1 LFFIGIK
8 YPQRVVPYF
17 FSMSNRHLAR
27 TMAMQVLYEWD
38 FRGQDPARLPEVL
51 TFVQGEFGKSLDD
64 DGYVEKQVHGV
75 VERIADI
82 DERLNAFSPN
92 WSVDAMTAIDRNVLR
107 LGTYELVFDE
117 TIPSRVALNES
128 IELGKVFGGEASGK
142 FVNGVLGALYKDR
155 LAKGVAKDIDAEDG
169 KKGIEGIAH
178 GSAGIDGIDGNS
190 EDSSDVH
197 I

>member
-1 LFFIGIK
+1 
-8 YPQRVVPYF
+8 
-17 FSMSNRHLAR
+17 
-27 TMAMQVLYEWD
+27 MAMQVLYEWD

-155 LAKGVAKDIDAEDG
+155 LAKGVGKAIDEKEG
-169 KKGIEGIAH
+169 NEGISRESVGIEGSE
-178 GSAGIDGIDGNS
+178 GDS
-190 EDSSDVH
+190 EDSSDVQ

>member
-1 LFFIGIK
+1 MFFGRMQYACNVVFVFLF
-8 YPQRVVPYF
+8 
-17 FSMSNRHLAR
+17 MSNRHLAR

-38 FRGQDPARLPEVL
+38 FRGQDPARLPEVVA
-51 TFVQGEFGKSLDD
+51 FVQGEFGKSLDD
-64 DGYVEKQVHGV
+64 DGYVAKQVHGV

-107 LGTYELVFDE
+107 LGAYELIFDE

-155 LAKGVAKDIDAEDG
+155 LAKGVGKAIDVEDG
-169 KKGIEGIAH
+169 GKQIGRMGTDKT
-178 GSAGIDGIDGNS
+178 DS
-190 EDSSDVH
+190 EDSSEVQ

>member
-1 LFFIGIK
+1 MFFSFFK
-8 YPQRVVPYF
+8 YPHSVVPYF
-17 FSMSNRHLAR
+17 LFMSNRHLAR

-51 TFVQGEFGKSLDD
+51 VFVQQEFGKSLDD
-64 DGYVEKQVHGV
+64 DGYVEKQVRGV

-82 DERLNAFSPN
+82 DQRLNAFSPN
-92 WSVDAMTAIDRNVLR
+92 WSVETMTAIDRNVLR
-107 LGTYELVFDE
+107 LGAYELIFDE
-117 TIPSRVALNES
+117 SIPSRVALNES

-155 LAKGVAKDIDAEDG
+155 LAKGVAKAIDAKDG
-169 KKGIEGIAH
+169 GEQIKKMETDM
-178 GSAGIDGIDGNS
+178 IDS
-190 EDSSDVH
+190 EDSSDVQ

>member
-1 LFFIGIK
+1 
-8 YPQRVVPYF
+8 
-17 FSMSNRHLAR
+17 MSNRHLAR

-92 WSVDAMTAIDRNVLR
+92 WSVDTMTAIDRNVLR

-155 LAKGVAKDIDAEDG
+155 LAKGVGKAIDEHE
-169 KKGIEGIAH
+169 KSEKSEVISRESVEIERGE
-178 GSAGIDGIDGNS
+178 SDY
-190 EDSSDVH
+190 EDSSDVQ